1 MKLTKSQNSNNN
13 NEKIMINRIL
23 FKIGVLAAITMLA
36 TTTLQA
42 QREMKTINDNWEF
55 RKPMDEKYL

>member
-13 NEKIMINRIL
+13 NNEKIMINRIL
-23 FKIGVLAAITMLA
+23 LKIGVLAAITMLA
-36 TTTLQA
+36 TATLQA

-55 RKPMDEKYL
+55 RKPMDGED